1 MSSIKRY
8 MEDKAE
14 KLSEAMGMEYDD
26 ALTMIMESSITAPED
41 TSVKIKALAKEYNTT
56 YDDIYEYVLLA
67 MALKPTF
74 AGRPIHPVDYV
85 SMVLKETRG
94 DQNDDDKR

>member
-14 KLSEAMGMEYDD
+14 ELSEVMGMEYDE
-26 ALTMIMESSITAPED
+26 ALSSIIYISMAASED
-41 TSVKIKALAKEYNTT
+41 TSAKIKALAEQYNTT
-56 YDDIYEYVLLA
+56 YDDIYEYFLLA
-67 MALKPTF
+67 VHLNPTF